1 MARIKVGLELNNE
14 GRAIAWAL
22 DYPGCFS
29 YGEEGPQAIIG
40 LAPALIR
47 YQDWVNRHAGQPLL
61 DLGNFDLRL
70 VDTWTVFTM
79 NDAFEETEDGYAV
92 DAWFKHDWK
101 PLSDEE
107 IEHGLYLLRWSR
119 SDLLELA
126 DSLSQEQMDE
136 NHPGERWNIRGILRH
151 VANVDWWYLD
161 RLDLTAGPRDSLP
174 SDLFE
179 RLAAVRARL
188 EAVLP
193 GLTGKEQVVGKQG
206 EFWSPRKLLRRAL
219 WHELDHYEHIRKL
232 KSAS

>member
-22 DYPGCFS
+22 DYPGCFA
-29 YGEEGPQAIIG
+29 YGDEGPQAIIG
-40 LAPALIR
+40 LAPALVH
-47 YQDWVNRHAGQPLL
+47 YQQWVNRHAEQPLL
-61 DLGNFDLRL
+61 DLGNFDLRM

-79 NDAFEETEDGYAV
+79 NDAYEETEDGYAV

-107 IEHGLYLLRWSR
+107 IERGLHLLRWSR
-119 SDLLELA
+119 SDLLELVA
-126 DSLSQEQMDE
+126 SLSQEQWDE
-136 NHPGERWNIRGILRH
+136 NHPGERWSIRGILRH

-161 RLDLTAGPRDSLP
+161 RLDLAAGPRDGLP
-174 SDLFE
+174 TDLFA
-179 RLAAVRARL
+179 RLAAGRAQL

-193 GLTGKEQVVGKQG
+193 GLVGKEQVLGKQG

-219 WHELDHYEHIRKL
+219 WHEIDHREHIRKL
-232 KSAS
+232 KSGR